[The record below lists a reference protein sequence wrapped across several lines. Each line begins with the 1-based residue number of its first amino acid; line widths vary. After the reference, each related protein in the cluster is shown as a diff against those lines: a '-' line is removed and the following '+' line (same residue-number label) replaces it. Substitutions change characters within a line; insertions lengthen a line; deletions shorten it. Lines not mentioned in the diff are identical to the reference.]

1 MGDATNKQIS
11 VFNTDH
17 RTLVSIERDRRT
29 NVVDLKPKKIKRF
42 FEEPR
47 IQTEVHQSVK
57 LQFPTVVIFFREK
70 MFGEIGFDREFNDFK
85 SSYTLPNN
93 LLSEHPNLL
102 APLQSLI
109 RKQRSAAS
117 GLNIVTTKNPISFKD
132 SNTKNLFQ
140 RFGLLSQ

>member
-1 MGDATNKQIS
+1 
-11 VFNTDH
+11 
-17 RTLVSIERDRRT
+17 
-29 NVVDLKPKKIKRF
+29 
-42 FEEPR
+42 
-47 IQTEVHQSVK
+47 
-57 LQFPTVVIFFREK
+57 
-70 MFGEIGFDREFNDFK
+70 MFGEIGFDGEFNDFK

-93 LLSEHPNLL
+93 LLSDHPNLL

-140 RFGLLSQ
+140 KFGSFVDLDDRVAIKSLSTEANWSR